1 MFFIELN
8 KSMDEV
14 KKMFR
19 TIVNGQSA
27 MKQELLSKIDGVD
40 KKVGDPEQKVD
51 KGFRDVNKRLDTIG
65 KSVAYLEDDAPS
77 IKEFDKLEARVTKL
91 ETRAIKN

>member
-1 MFFIELN
+1 
-8 KSMDEV
+8 MDEV

-27 MKQELLSKIDGVD
+27 MKQELLGEIKKVDNKLNGKIDSLGSEVRN
-40 KKVGDPEQKVD
+40 
-51 KGFRDVNKRLDTIG
+51 GFRKVNKRLDTIG
-65 KSVAYLEDDAPS
+65 KSVAYLEDDAPT
-77 IKEFDKLEARVTKL
+77 IKEFDKLEARVIKL

>member
-1 MFFIELN
+1 MVYILN
-8 KSMDEV
+8 MDEV

-19 TIVNGQSA
+19 TIVSGQSA

-40 KKVGDPEQKVD
+40 KKVGDLEQKVD

-65 KSVAYLEDDAPS
+65 KSVAYLEDDAPT

-91 ETRAIKN
+91 EIRAIKN

>member
-1 MFFIELN
+1 MVYILN
-8 KSMDEV
+8 MDEV

-19 TIVNGQSA
+19 TIVSGQSA

-40 KKVGDPEQKVD
+40 KKVGDLEQKVD

-65 KSVAYLEDDAPS
+65 KSVAYLEDDAPT
-77 IKEFDKLEARVTKL
+77 IK
-91 ETRAIKN
+91 

>member
-1 MFFIELN
+1 
-8 KSMDEV
+8 MDEV

-27 MKQELLSKIDGVD
+27 IKQELLSKIDGVD

-65 KSVAYLEDDAPS
+65 KSVA
-77 IKEFDKLEARVTKL
+77 T
-91 ETRAIKN
+91 

>member
-1 MFFIELN
+1 
-8 KSMDEV
+8 MDEV